1 MVQASA
7 AIIVLVYI
15 NFGCLTGSAT
25 GAGPLAVCLGGKWEG
40 GRGGGWDGNVHHP
53 DSVVAGGC
61 GGIVAM
67 VMHCHLCLVS

>member
-40 GRGGGWDGNVHHP
+40 GRGGWDVMSTTQTLLWRVG
-53 DSVVAGGC
+53 VVA
-61 GGIVAM
+61 
-67 VMHCHLCLVS
+67 LLPW